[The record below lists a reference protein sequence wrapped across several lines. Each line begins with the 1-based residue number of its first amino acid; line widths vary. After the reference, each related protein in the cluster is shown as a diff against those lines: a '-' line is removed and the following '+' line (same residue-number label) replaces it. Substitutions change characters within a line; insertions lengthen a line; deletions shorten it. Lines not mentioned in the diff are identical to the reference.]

1 MLRQRQAFRKRSCGV
16 ALITVLWL
24 VALLTMLATSVVTL
38 SLSERR
44 LATRNMEATR
54 LDAIADSAIRLTLL
68 RLIAP
73 KPRSDPPR
81 PGSAVPV
88 ETLGTT
94 VEVLI
99 ERELGR
105 VDLNTADEVL
115 IFAMFAAN
123 GWTEEGAASLS
134 ARIADW
140 KDSDDTPRDGGAERS
155 QYVDARLPHTPRNGP
170 FESAEELRQV
180 LGAANVSEDLIGA
193 FTVYTHTR
201 SPADFA
207 AAPAA
212 RRALEFAD
220 KRQLAGHKWITPAAE
235 GTSSVDSGQQQ
246 TLIGEVVRIRACFE
260 ARSARCRVVIARL
273 TGSRDQPLQIFVWK

>member
-1 MLRQRQAFRKRSCGV
+1 VLRRLQAFRKRSRGV

-44 LATRNMEATR
+44 LATRNMEAAR

-68 RLIAP
+68 KLIAP
-73 KPRSDPPR
+73 KPRSDLPR
-81 PGSAVPV
+81 PGQVIPV
-88 ETLGTT
+88 EVLNST
-94 VEVLI
+94 VEVFV

-105 VDLNTADEVL
+105 VDLNTADEEL

-123 GWTEEGAASLS
+123 GWTEEKATSLS

-140 KDSDDTPRDGGAERS
+140 KDSDDTPHASGGAERS
-155 QYVDARLPHTPRNGP
+155 QYVEAQLAHTPRNGQ
-170 FESAEELRQV
+170 FESVEELRQV
-180 LGAANVSEDLIGA
+180 LGAANVSEGFLQA

-201 SPADFA
+201 SPVDFS

-212 RRALEFAD
+212 RKALEFAD
-220 KRQLAGHKWITPAAE
+220 KRQLGGHKWLTPAAE
-235 GTSSVDSGQQQ
+235 NASNDEQQQ
-246 TLIGEVVRIRACFE
+246 QSLIGEVVRVRACPQ
-260 ARSARCRVVIARL
+260 AKSTRCRVVIARL